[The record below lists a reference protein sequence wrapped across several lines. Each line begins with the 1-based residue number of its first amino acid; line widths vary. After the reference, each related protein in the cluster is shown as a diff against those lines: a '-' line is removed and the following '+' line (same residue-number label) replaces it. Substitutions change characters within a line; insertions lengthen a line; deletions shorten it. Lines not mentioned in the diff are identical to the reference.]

1 MIEDKPSVCFVV
13 INWNSWKDT
22 TECLEALQRLD
33 YPNYRAVLIDN
44 ASSDDSIEQIRRW
57 AQGNLPVSSR
67 YFEFDGTKKPVT
79 LVEYDR
85 ALAEAGGNA
94 TPEANLRQVDS
105 QHQLVLIHSG
115 ANLGFAEGCNVGIRY
130 ALKQRYEI
138 ICLLNNDTV
147 LRPDLLNAIVGPFA
161 DPKVGIVGGEILY
174 YDEPSYIWYGGGQVS
189 LLGRGPGYVFE
200 GINQLDG
207 EEWKKQRKVSFV
219 TGCLMAVRREV
230 WEKIGLIDGRFFF
243 GAEDADFC
251 LRASQKGFDIVYEP
265 RAVIY
270 HKVARTYDKFSEKHV
285 YYVYRGK
292 FIFMRKYLSALL
304 WWPWVLAFMAYALT
318 FATIKRALSQR
329 SAGAGLNMMKA
340 SILAFRDT
348 ILSFNDSGRLIR

>member
-1 MIEDKPSVCFVV
+1 MIKDKPSVCFII

-33 YPNYRAVLIDN
+33 YPNYRVVLIDN

-57 AQGNLPVSSR
+57 AQGGLPVSSR
-67 YFEFDGTKKPVT
+67 YFEFDPTKKPLT

-85 ALAEAGGNA
+85 SIAEMGGK
-94 TPEANLRQVDS
+94 EASEAELEQVVTDR
-105 QHQLVLIHSG
+105 QLVLIHSG

-130 ALKQRYEI
+130 ALKRQYDI

-147 LRPDLLNAIVGPFA
+147 AQPSLLSEMVEQFSNR
-161 DPKVGIVGGEILY
+161 KVGIVGGKILY
-174 YDEPSYIWYGGGQVS
+174 YDDPIYIWYGGGQVS

-200 GINQLDG
+200 GINQLDS
-207 EEWKKQRKVSFV
+207 EQWNHQRKVSFV

-230 WEKIGLIDGRFFF
+230 WERIGLIDGRFFF

-251 LRASQKGFDIVYEP
+251 LRASQAGFDIIYEP

-292 FIFMRKYLSALL
+292 FIFMRKHLSALL
-304 WWPWVLAFMAYALT
+304 WWPWVLAFMIYALT
-318 FATIKRALSQR
+318 LATLRRALSQR
-329 SAGAGLNMMKA
+329 SARAGLNMMKA
-340 SILAFRDT
+340 SVSAFWDT